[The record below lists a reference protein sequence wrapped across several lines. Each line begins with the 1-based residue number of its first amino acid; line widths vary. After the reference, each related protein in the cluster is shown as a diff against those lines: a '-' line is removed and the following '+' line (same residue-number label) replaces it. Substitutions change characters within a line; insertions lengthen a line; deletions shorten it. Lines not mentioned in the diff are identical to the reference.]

1 MEFKTIVASAQQL
14 LSKHTLYSQIPRTIP
29 QTEEDILSQ
38 FARANDLPADQIAFL
53 AQILHGCVRNHKLIS
68 KTLELFYKQTGTR
81 ILLSKYNLYA
91 CMLTH

>member
-1 MEFKTIVASAQQL
+1 MDFKVIVASAQQL
-14 LSKHTLYSQIPRTIP
+14 LSKHTLFSQIPHTVP
-29 QTEEDILSQ
+29 QSEEDILLQ
-38 FARANDLPADQIAFL
+38 FSKANVIAADQHAFL

-91 CMLTH
+91 CMFHG